1 MKLNNTVH
9 FEIPLKEK
17 GIVAYNLV
25 YKSIEILSN
34 EGWVSFWRNFKIYI
48 NRSRNSNKSRTK
60 YNPKKIVLKQYKEFG
75 YNPKISI
82 IMPTWN
88 SESKW
93 LKRAIDSLLAQY
105 YENWELCIADGGS
118 TDRKTRA
125 ILQEYAYKDK
135 RIKIKLLSENRG
147 ISLNSNEALSLAQGE
162 YIGFLDHDDELTPDA
177 LIENI
182 SALNEHRDA
191 DLIYSDHAKIDKH
204 DYIYDEEFKPGW
216 SPELLLSYCYIGH
229 FKLIRKSL
237 LDEVGWFRKE
247 YDGSQDYDLLLRLSE
262 RTNRIYHI
270 PQILYLWRATKRS
283 VALATRSK
291 PSSIERG
298 REAVQ
303 AALMRR
309 GIPGHVV
316 LPEFAIKNGIGI
328 YKPILELNTQHRV
341 TIIIPTKDNI
351 KRLKRCIDSVEWL
364 TSYKN
369 YDIILIDNGSE
380 DIDTLEYLKML
391 EKKYKILKFPTAEFN
406 FSRLINLGVRE
417 AESEFLIL
425 LNDDTEVITPGWIEE
440 MLGWLNSSDS
450 IGAVGCKLIYED
462 GRIQHA
468 GVILGMCGNPADH
481 AFKLQHYEEGGYLN
495 YCNVV
500 RNYSAVTGACMMVKK
515 SLFVKVG
522 KFDEYNLPVSFNDID
537 YCLKLIENGCRV
549 VYTPNALLYH
559 HEGSS
564 RGTGSKTDRPEEVHY
579 FLNKYEDQ
587 ILNDKYY
594 NKNLSLSSH
603 SFKYKSEERIV
614 LVTHNLNTE
623 GAPIFLLNL
632 ALGLKDRGYI
642 LKVISP
648 VDGPLKFD
656 FAKEGIDVEIVKA
669 KDVGIFIHRH
679 GPRLVLINTITTYEY
694 IDSFKQ
700 HDIGIPI
707 IWVIHESEK
716 RIYLTKFENLNSRHF
731 NDVSAVAFVSNKTRE
746 AYEDL
751 NVKDNFVTIYN
762 GIDTNLVEE
771 FIHTNDRSVARKN
784 LDFPENA
791 FIITT
796 VGVLCERKDQETFV
810 KAAIDILRN
819 SKTEKSLKV
828 CFIMVGARR
837 DMPSTSEYINKI
849 IEYIKN
855 NNLGEY
861 IKIVYNDDALRRED
875 ILNYYLIS
883 DLYVC
888 TSRIEAFPLTILE
901 AMSFGLPIIS
911 TDVFGIKEQI
921 ENEKTGIFFEQR
933 SYTDLSKKIRKLM
946 ENSTL
951 MRDLGDN
958 ARCKVKK
965 DFNMNKMLNKYEY
978 LMIKTLSQAN
988 KAAAPKRYKAN

>member
-1 MKLNNTVH
+1 MRLNNAIN

-17 GIVAYNLV
+17 RLVAYNLIHNSV
-25 YKSIEILSN
+25 EILSN
-34 EGWVSFWRNFKIYI
+34 EGLVSFWRKFKIYI
-48 NRSRNSNKSRTK
+48 DQNLNPNESGRK
-60 YNPKKIVLKQYKEFG
+60 YNPKNIILKQYKEFE

-88 SESKW
+88 SEGKW

-118 TDRKTRA
+118 TDKKTRA
-125 ILQEYAYKDK
+125 ILQEYAHKDK
-135 RIKIKLLSENRG
+135 RIKLKLLIENKG
-147 ISLNSNEALSLAQGE
+147 ISLNSNDALSLAQGE

-182 SALNEHRDA
+182 RILNEHRDA

-204 DYIYDEEFKPGW
+204 NFIYNEEFKPDW

-270 PQILYLWRATKRS
+270 SQILYLWRATKRS
-283 VALATRSK
+283 VASATASK
-291 PSSIERG
+291 PNSIERG

-303 AALMRR
+303 AALIRR

-316 LPEFAIKNGIGI
+316 LPEFAITNGIGI
-328 YKPILELNTQHRV
+328 YRSIFELDTLHKV

-351 KRLKRCIDSVEWL
+351 KMLKRCIDSVESL
-364 TSYKN
+364 TSYEN
-369 YDIILIDNGSE
+369 YDIIIIDNGSE
-380 DIDTLEYLKML
+380 DIDTLEYLNIL
-391 EKKYKILKFPTAEFN
+391 GKKYKIIKYPTAEFN
-406 FSRLINLGVRE
+406 FSRLINVGVRE

-462 GRIQHA
+462 CRIQHA
-468 GVILGMCGNPADH
+468 GVVLGMCGNPADH
-481 AFKLQHYEEGGYLN
+481 AFKLQHYQDGGYLN

-515 SLFVKVG
+515 SLFLNVG
-522 KFDEYNLPVSFNDID
+522 KFEEYSLPVSFNDID
-537 YCLKLIENGCRV
+537 FCLKLIENGYRV
-549 VYTPNALLYH
+549 VYTPNAILYH

-564 RGTGSKTDRPEEVHY
+564 RGTGSKTDTLEEVCY
-579 FLNKYEDQ
+579 FLNKYDDKV
-587 ILNDKYY
+587 LNDKYY

-603 SFKYKSEERIV
+603 SFKYRSEDEIV
-614 LVTHNLNTE
+614 LVTHNLNIE

-632 ALGLKDRGYI
+632 ALGLKDRGYP
-642 LKVISP
+642 LKVLSP
-648 VDGPLKFD
+648 VDGPLKLD
-656 FAKEGIDVEIVKA
+656 FAKEGIDLEIIEA
-669 KDVGIFIHRH
+669 KDVGIFIDRH
-679 GPRLVLINTITTYEY
+679 KPKVVLINTITTYEY
-694 IDSFKQ
+694 IDSFRR
-700 HDIGIPI
+700 HNLVMPI

-716 RIYLTKFENLNSRHF
+716 EIYFSKFKNLSASHF
-731 NDVSAVAFVSNKTRE
+731 NDVSAVVFVSNETRE
-746 AYEDL
+746 AYKDL
-751 NVKDNFVTIYN
+751 NLKDNFLTIYN
-762 GIDTNLVEE
+762 GINTKLVEE
-771 FIHTNDRSVARKN
+771 FIRANDISSARKS
-784 LDFPENA
+784 LGFPENA

-796 VGVLCERKDQETFV
+796 VGVLCERKDQETLI

-819 SKTEKSLKV
+819 SKTENSLNV
-828 CFIMVGARR
+828 YFVMVGARR
-837 DMPSTSEYINKI
+837 DIPSTGEYLNKI
-849 IEYIKN
+849 IDYIKTN
-855 NNLGEY
+855 DLAEY
-861 IKIVYNDDALRRED
+861 IKIIYNDDAPKRED
-875 ILNYYLIS
+875 ILNYYFIS
-883 DLYVC
+883 DLYLC

-911 TDVFGIKEQI
+911 TNVFGIKEQI
-921 ENEKTGIFFEQR
+921 ENEKTGIFFEQGN
-933 SYTDLSKKIRKLM
+933 YTDLSKEIRKLM
-946 ENSTL
+946 KNSTL

-958 ARCKVKK
+958 ARHKVKK
-965 DFNMNKMLNKYEY
+965 DFNMNKMLNMYE
-978 LMIKTLSQAN
+978 LLIIKKLNQAN
-988 KAAAPKRYKAN
+988 SDS